1 MIPNSMTTSVE
12 KKSPAPDFGFPS
24 HMIPQ
29 EKKDKKWCLQYIKAF
44 HKEFTTGTGRI
55 LRYAGE
61 DYARWRA
68 YANGR
73 QPIDQYKELM
83 GVRKRKG
90 KRDPSWLNINWKILS
105 VMPRIK
111 AVVKNKIL
119 SEPYEIIIKAIDQ
132 TSTTEERWRRSE
144 IVEYM
149 ANKPFYQEATQNM
162 AIEPVSPFEPGQP
175 VPENTNEVD
184 LYLQM
189 FPKNRM
195 ALEMLD
201 QIDLSMYLSDWKQIR
216 EELVENGFE
225 VGIAGTRVY
234 LDNRGV
240 IRLRSVVPERL
251 VSNACVKKDFS
262 DLIRIGEYIDMT
274 ISELRQRVP
283 RGTFSDK
290 DYAQMASK
298 ASGKMYMADA
308 NAYTYLAENNRMPWD
323 HERITVLDAE
333 WFSADDVATTIEKDP
348 VTGKIDLV
356 KKDDPYWLQKKGV
369 TDKEY
374 MEYEKSQGREKELVR
389 DSVNNIYRGC
399 WIVGTE
405 FIFDFGLQ
413 NNMIRSIASLND
425 CELGYTLYSLNFSSI
440 MEQAEPIL
448 DDIQVNW
455 LQYQHLRASA
465 KPPGIAIERRAVT
478 QVTIGSGKSAI
489 TLQPEDI
496 LKQYAETGSYIYV
509 GTDANGKPYPYD
521 PIKELK
527 GGISEQ
533 ASKCLEFVLMN
544 IDLLRGVIG
553 LNEFTDAS
561 SPDARANKDILN
573 EAVNNTNNALGTLV
587 HQYASIYERT
597 AKKIC
602 LLVPDAE
609 AMGSNPGKI
618 EALGE
623 DTHNWLKANID
634 RNFIDFSLKV
644 DLGITKEMRLVLRG
658 HIQASLKTPANPA
671 GILPEDAFM
680 IENETNLQRAYL
692 LLAQKRRQREAE
704 EFQRQRQLMADQA
717 QGNAQAGVA
726 VEEAKQKTID
736 MQAKADY
743 LTEQL
748 KGNVLLQVERERATL
763 QLMVARAQA
772 GEKMSEQEKQIYADL
787 IETQMKIAGSIKVA
801 QINAQ
806 SQENVA
812 KMKPKPTAVKK

>member
-1 MIPNSMTTSVE
+1 MIPNSMTTNAE
-12 KKSPAPDFGFPS
+12 KRSPAPDYGFPS
-24 HMIPQ
+24 HMIPM
-29 EKKDKKWCLQYIKAF
+29 EKKDKKWCLQNIKAF

-111 AVVKNKIL
+111 AVIKNKIL
-119 SEPYEIIIKAIDQ
+119 SEPYEILIKAIDQ
-132 TSTTEERWRRSE
+132 VSVTQERQRRAE

-149 ANKPFYQEATQNM
+149 ANKPFYQQATQNLPFE
-162 AIEPVSPFEPGQP
+162 AASPFEPGEP
-175 VPENTNEVD
+175 APENTQEVD

-201 QIDLSMYLSDWKQIR
+201 QIDLAMYLSDWKQIR
-216 EELVENGFE
+216 EDLVENGFE

-234 LDNRGV
+234 IDNRGV

-251 VSNACVKKDFS
+251 VTNACIKKDFS

-283 RGTFSDK
+283 RGTFSEK

-298 ASGKMYMADA
+298 ASGKTYMADQ
-308 NAYTYLAENNRMPWD
+308 NALTYLSEHNRMPYD

-333 WFSADDVATTIEKDP
+333 WFSADDTATTIEKDP
-348 VTGKIDLV
+348 ITGKVGVV
-356 KKDDPYWLQKKGV
+356 KKDDPYWLQNKGI
-369 TDKEY
+369 TDKQY

-389 DSVNNIYRGC
+389 DSVNNIYHGC

-413 NNMIRSIASLND
+413 NNMIRAISSLND
-425 CELGYTLYSLNFSSI
+425 CELGYTLYTMNFSSI
-440 MEQAEPIL
+440 METAEPIL
-448 DDIQVNW
+448 DDMQTNW

-489 TLQPEDI
+489 TLTPEDI

-509 GTDANGKPYPYD
+509 GTDANGKPYPFD

-533 ASKCLEFVLMN
+533 ASKCLEFVMN
-544 IDLLRGVIG
+544 DIDLLRGIVG

-561 SPDARANKDILN
+561 SPDPRANKDILN

-587 HQYASIYERT
+587 HLYSSIYERT

-609 AMGSNPGKI
+609 AMGRNPGKI

-623 DTHNWLKANID
+623 QTHDYFMANID
-634 RNFIDFSLKV
+634 RNFVDFSLKV
-644 DLGITKEMRLVLRG
+644 DLGITKEMRAVLRQ
-658 HIQASLKTPANPA
+658 HVNASIKTPANPS
-671 GILPEDAFM
+671 GILPEDAFL
-680 IENETNLQRAYL
+680 IENENNIQRAYM
-692 LLAQKRRQREAE
+692 LLAQKRRQREE
-704 EFQRQRQLMADQA
+704 QEFQRQRQLMADQA
-717 QGNAQAGVA
+717 QGNAQAGIA
-726 VEEAKQKTID
+726 VEQAKQQTID
-736 MQAKADY
+736 MQAKADFMIA
-743 LTEQL
+743 QM
-748 KGNVLLQVERERATL
+748 N
-763 QLMVARAQA
+763 AQA
-772 GEKMSEQEKQIYADL
+772 QIAVEERKSFLQAMIVKMQGGIDLTAQEAELYAKL
-787 IETQMKIAGSIKVA
+787 VETQMKIAGNIQVA
-801 QINAQ
+801 QIGAQ
-806 SQENVA
+806 AQLQSA
-812 KMKPKPTAVKK
+812 KARPKPTSGK